1 MSDCRQITQEER
13 YQIVALLK
21 AGYHQSGIAPGA
33 SESETFTHP
42 VYAAVSGASI
52 VDFSGQPWE
61 RAWSLHTP
69 VSSRPPGF

>member
-61 RAWSLHTP
+61 
-69 VSSRPPGF
+69 